1 MVSFSEL
8 LNTDS
13 VSKLNMVPGTVLLG
27 EMEGVITLN
36 FLLLQV

>member
-13 VSKLNMVPGTVLLG
+13 VNKLNMVPGTVLLG
-27 EMEGVITLN
+27 EMEGVDHL
-36 FLLLQV
+36 